1 MTYPLTSRLPLA
13 LPHCARLHTADSFQF
28 LKPALFPTSGPLC
41 MQLLLPEVI
50 FLPSA
55 SVLTLQVFPH
65 SSLDAQLAHRLLK
78 TLRDDITCLGW
89 GQMLVWAVLWPTKKA
104 EVDVGKD
111 HESVLSFRFLTARE
125 RTGGRVKY
133 CGLQRS
139 SFKVS
144 KDEIS
149 VGFFKG
155 KWHDKLWALKN
166 GTSTMYEIKKIQ
178 GYITQHRTYS

>member
-55 SVLTLQVFPH
+55 SVLTLCK
-65 SSLDAQLAHRLLK
+65 SSHIHLWMLSLHIVSSKHYVMISPVWGEAKCLCELSSGPRRRLRLMWAK
-78 TLRDDITCLGW
+78 T
-89 GQMLVWAVLWPTKKA
+89 MKA
-104 EVDVGKD
+104 
-111 HESVLSFRFLTARE
+111 FRFLTARE

-155 KWHDKLWALKN
+155 KWHDKL
-166 GTSTMYEIKKIQ
+166 
-178 GYITQHRTYS
+178 